1 MTVSAEGQMALLA
14 ASYEVWER
22 IATSY
27 FGSNRV
33 AFARLT
39 HDIVARREPETLA
52 ARMTR
57 KSSSA
62 VRMPI
67 QV

>member
-33 AFARLT
+33 AFARRT
-39 HDIVARREPETLA
+39 HVARREPETLA

>member
-1 MTVSAEGQMALLA
+1 MALLA
-14 ASYEVWER
+14 ASYEVWGR
-22 IATSY
+22 IANSY

-39 HDIVARREPETLA
+39 HDIATRREPETLA

-57 KSSSA
+57 KTKSSSA

>member
-1 MTVSAEGQMALLA
+1 MALLA
-14 ASYEVWER
+14 ASYEVWGR

-33 AFARLT
+33 AFARRP
-39 HDIVARREPETLA
+39 HVARREPETLA

-62 VRMPI
+62 GRMLI

>member
-1 MTVSAEGQMALLA
+1 MALLA
-14 ASYEVWER
+14 ASYDVWGR

-33 AFARLT
+33 AFGRRT

-57 KSSSA
+57 KSSTA

>member
-1 MTVSAEGQMALLA
+1 MLTVSTEGQMALLA

-33 AFARLT
+33 A
-39 HDIVARREPETLA
+39 
-52 ARMTR
+52 
-57 KSSSA
+57 

-67 QV
+67 QI